1 MPHSPYMNL
10 ITRITLITAL
20 LLFPVVGFAQG
31 TSIMSPPNQL
41 YTFSAQQQ
49 FWGGTS
55 ITPGFLGIS
64 GFGGGVGSGLFQVG
78 ATVISIINGVLVPVL
93 FAISFIVFLYG
104 VAKSYIFSTGN
115 EEDVKSGHK
124 IILWGLIGFAVM
136 ISVWG
141 LVNLVVS
148 IFGLNN
154 ALGGTPSF
162 FGTFR

>member
-1 MPHSPYMNL
+1 MSYLSHMNL
-10 ITRITLITAL
+10 ITRLTLIIAL
-20 LLFPVVGFAQG
+20 LLFPVVGFAQ
-31 TSIMSPPNQL
+31 TFVSPPNQL
-41 YTFSAQQQ
+41 NTFSAQQT

-55 ITPGFLGIS
+55 ITPGFLGIN
-64 GFGGGVGSGLFQVG
+64 GLGGGGVGSGLFQVG
-78 ATVISIINGVLVPVL
+78 ATIISIINGVLVPVL
-93 FAISFIVFLYG
+93 FAVSFIVFLYG

-141 LVNLVVS
+141 LVNLTVS

-154 ALGGTPSF
+154 ALGGVPSF
-162 FGTFR
+162 FGKF